1 MTEPSPDT
9 IELSVIAPVYNE
21 ELIIQESVQKLRE
34 VLADVSVSWE
44 LILVDDGSS
53 DNTHNLL
60 CQGTNDDDRIT
71 VLHYHENRG
80 RGYALRTGLN
90 RSRGE
95 YVVTTEADLNYGK
108 EIISRLWNA
117 LQDTQTDVVIAS
129 PYMRGG
135 KLENVPW
142 KRALLSR
149 LGNRI
154 LRMAVPTN
162 ISTVSGMVR
171 GYKGNLIRSIPLEED
186 GKEIHLEIISKAC
199 MLGARFSEIP
209 AILRWNPPEKGQPKR
224 KSKFRAGKLIR
235 SHLLFSFNE
244 APIFFFG
251 TLGIIACL
259 IGVACGSYL
268 SWLYFIKGQIIGDR
282 VALILTTIFL
292 TLAGFSTFLFCFLSY
307 QIKDLK
313 KEIFKIRHKLS

>member
-1 MTEPSPDT
+1 MTKPTKDS

-21 ELIIQESVQKLRE
+21 ELIIEESVQKLRE
-34 VLADVSVSWE
+34 ALADFDVPWE
-44 LILVDDGSS
+44 LILVDDGST
-53 DNTHNLL
+53 DQTYTIL
-60 CQGTNDDDRIT
+60 CQATKDDERIT
-71 VLHYHENRG
+71 ILHYKENRG
-80 RGYALRTGLN
+80 RGYALRTGLKQ
-90 RSRGE
+90 SRGK

-108 EIISRLWNA
+108 DIISRLWSA
-117 LQDTQTDVVIAS
+117 LQDTQADVVIAS

-142 KRALLSR
+142 KRDFLSR
-149 LGNRI
+149 IGNRI
-154 LRMAVPTN
+154 LRMSVPAN

-171 GYKGNLIRSIPLEED
+171 GYNGNLIRSIPLEEN
-186 GKEIHLEIISKAC
+186 GKEIHLEIVSKAC

-209 AILRWNPPEKGQPKR
+209 AILRWNPPEKGRPKR
-224 KSKFRAGKLIR
+224 TSKFRAGKLIR

-259 IGVACGSYL
+259 IGLSCGSYL

-313 KEIFKIRHKLS
+313 KEIFKFRHKLS

>member
-1 MTEPSPDT
+1 MTKHTKDN

-21 ELIIQESVQKLRE
+21 ELIIHESVQKLRE
-34 VLADVSVSWE
+34 ALADFDVCWE
-44 LILVDDGSS
+44 LILVDDGST
-53 DNTHNLL
+53 DNTYNLL
-60 CQGTNDDDRIT
+60 CEATKGDERIT
-71 VLHYHENRG
+71 ILHYGENRG

-90 RSRGE
+90 RSCGE
-95 YVVTTEADLNYGK
+95 YVVTTEADLNYGQD
-108 EIISRLWNA
+108 IISRLWNA
-117 LQDTQTDVVIAS
+117 LQETQADVVIAS

-149 LGNRI
+149 IGNRI

-171 GYKGNLIRSIPLEED
+171 GYKGKLIRSIPLEED
-186 GKEIHLEIISKAC
+186 GKELHLEIVSKAC

-209 AILRWNPPEKGQPKR
+209 AILRWKPPEKGQPKR
-224 KSKFRAGKLIR
+224 KSKFKAGKLIR

-244 APIFFFG
+244 APVFFFG
-251 TLGIIACL
+251 TLGVIACL
-259 IGVACGSYL
+259 IGLACGAYL
-268 SWLYFIKGQIIGDR
+268 SWIYFIKGQIIGDR

-313 KEIFKIRHKLS
+313 KEIFKLRQKLS

>member
-1 MTEPSPDT
+1 MTESKNNT
-9 IELSVIAPVYNE
+9 IALSVIAPVYNE
-21 ELIIQESVQKLRE
+21 ELIIEESVRKLRE
-34 VLADVSVSWE
+34 AMANIDVPWE
-44 LILVDDGSS
+44 LILVDDGST
-53 DNTHNLL
+53 DQTNTIL
-60 CQGTNDDDRIT
+60 CQATKDDERIT
-71 VLHYHENRG
+71 VLHYKENRG
-80 RGYALRTGLN
+80 RGFALRTGLN
-90 RSRGE
+90 QSSGT
-95 YVVTTEADLNYGK
+95 YIVTTEADLNYGK

-117 LQDTQTDVVIAS
+117 LQDTQADVVIAS

-142 KRALLSR
+142 KRAFLSR
-149 LGNRI
+149 IGNRI
-154 LRMAVPTN
+154 LRMSVPTN

-171 GYKGNLIRSIPLEED
+171 GYNGNLIRSIPLEED
-186 GKEIHLEIISKAC
+186 GKEIHLEIVSKAC
-199 MLGARFSEIP
+199 MLGARFCEIP

-259 IGVACGSYL
+259 IGLACGSYL
-268 SWLYFIKGQIIGDR
+268 SWLYFIKGQVIGDR

-313 KEIFKIRHKLS
+313 KEIFKFRHKLS